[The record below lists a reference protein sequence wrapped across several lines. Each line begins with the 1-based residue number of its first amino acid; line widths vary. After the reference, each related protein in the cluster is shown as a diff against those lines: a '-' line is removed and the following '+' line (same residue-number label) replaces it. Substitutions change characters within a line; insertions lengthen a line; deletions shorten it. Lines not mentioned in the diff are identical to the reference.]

1 MLRIKL
7 WAIQT
12 RNHTFVRHEY
22 SDDDLK
28 VLLFKTKRRAE
39 AWLEDN
45 EFWRIRSAK
54 VVRVAVKI
62 ETLF

>member
-12 RNHTFVRHEY
+12 RNNTFVRHEY
-22 SDDDLK
+22 TDDDLK
-28 VLLFKTKRRAE
+28 VLLFKTKRRAD

-45 EFWRIRSAK
+45 AFWRIRSAK

>member
-1 MLRIKL
+1 MLRTKL

-12 RNHTFVRHEY
+12 RNNTFVRHEY
-22 SDDDLK
+22 TDDDLK
-28 VLLFKTKRRAE
+28 VLLFRTKRRAE

>member
-12 RNHTFVRHEY
+12 RNNTFVRHEY
-22 SDDDLK
+22 TDDDLK
-28 VLLFKTKRRAE
+28 VLLFKTKKRAD

-45 EFWRIRSAK
+45 AFWRIRSAK

>member
-12 RNHTFVRHEY
+12 RNNTFVRHEY
-22 SDDDLK
+22 TDDDLK
-28 VLLFKTKRRAE
+28 ELLFKTKKRAD

-45 EFWRIRSAK
+45 AFWRIRSAK